1 MLVMVFGGGLDS
13 VCGGE
18 SLAGQLLCRNNLA
31 LCFFFFLWLFNGWIK
46 VLYRV
51 YRVLDGGGKETYGL
65 EIQVILW

>member
-31 LCFFFFLWLFNGWIK
+31 LCFFFLWLFNGWIK

-51 YRVLDGGGKETYGL
+51 YRVLDGEGKETYGL
-65 EIQVILW
+65 EI